1 MSHRTSS
8 SRKNKWEIMRAVIQ
22 RVKRCTV
29 RVNDE
34 PVSRIGSGV
43 LVLLG
48 VGENDDLADADYLSE
63 KISNMRIFEDQDG
76 KMNRSLLQ
84 ISGEM
89 MVVSQFTLMADCRK
103 GRRPSYTKAA
113 DPESANGLYA
123 YFVSRIQQLGLSVQT
138 GRFGANMDVSLVN
151 DGPVTLV
158 VESPSPN
165 TS

>member
-1 MSHRTSS
+1 
-8 SRKNKWEIMRAVIQ
+8 MRSVIQ

-34 PVSRIGSGV
+34 PVSRIGRGM

-48 VGENDDLADADYLSE
+48 VGRNDGPADADYLSE
-63 KISNMRIFEDQDG
+63 KISNLRIFEDQEG

-84 ISGEM
+84 TGHEM
-89 MVVSQFTLMADCRK
+89 IVVSQFTLMADCKK
-103 GRRPSYTKAA
+103 GRRPSYTRAA
-113 DPESANGLYA
+113 DPESANDLYA
-123 YFVSRIQQLGLSVQT
+123 YFVSRIRQLGVSVQT

-165 TS
+165 RPQKKQYGG